1 MKLSDYVAQ
10 FLAEQGITHVF
21 GMSGGAVIHIFD
33 SIDKR
38 SDIKNVF
45 MTHEQAASIA
55 ADGYSRATGKL
66 GVAVSTSGPGATNLL
81 TGTCCSYYDSI
92 PTLMLTGQVASHRIK
107 GSLKVRQLG
116 FQETDVISIFKS
128 ITKYAVQLK
137 KSSDIKKVLQEAI
150 FFAFDGRQGPV
161 LIDIPDDL
169 QREDINPIDLIE
181 FYPEKKPK
189 KIDFPI
195 EEHIQSMLDMIKKS
209 NRPVL
214 VIGGGIKT
222 PVVMDKLINLVEHL
236 NIPVLLTWAA
246 LDFLPFNHPLRV
258 GTFGIYGSR
267 AGNLTIQ
274 NSDLL
279 ITLGARLSQNHTGGI
294 LKSFARQAKIVMIDI
309 DNSEMN
315 KFDRT
320 EIKIDL
326 KINSSISKFIIIF
339 NTHFLGEKLED
350 WDFWKENIS
359 HWKKILLQESS
370 PSPAKTNSYVDA
382 NDLVVGLSNHLRSDA
397 IIFTDT
403 GGNLTWTCNSF
414 RPKAGQSL
422 HSSWNNTPMGYSLP
436 ASIGASINNPT
447 NDITCII
454 GDGGLLLCLGELA
467 TVIYHKLPIKIFLFN
482 NHCHG
487 IQKQTLETW
496 LSGRMVGINSS
507 SGLSLPFN
515 WEDLA
520 NSFGFS
526 VYTINSLDKLNNQL
540 DDIYSLSGPVFINV
554 EINPEQKLYPIL
566 KHGSPLENQLPEL
579 DINQEMI
586 VPLFKN

>member
-10 FLAEQGITHVF
+10 FLVEQGITHVF
-21 GMSGGAVIHIFD
+21 GMSGGAAIHIFD

-38 SDIKNVF
+38 SDIENVF
-45 MTHEQAASIA
+45 VSHEQAASIA

-107 GSLKVRQLG
+107 GSLKIRQLG

-137 KSSDIKKVLQEAI
+137 KPTDIKKVLQEAI
-150 FFAFDGRQGPV
+150 FIAFNGRQGPV
-161 LIDIPDDL
+161 LIDIPDDF
-169 QREDINPIDLIE
+169 QRVDINPKDLIE
-181 FYPEKKPK
+181 FYPEKEPK
-189 KIDFPI
+189 KSDSLI

-209 NRPVL
+209 KRPVL
-214 VIGGGIKT
+214 VIGGGVKT
-222 PVVMDKLINLVEHL
+222 PAVIDKLINLVEHL

-279 ITLGARLSQNHTGGI
+279 ITMGARLSQNHTGGI
-294 LKSFARQAKIVMIDI
+294 LKSFARQAKIVMIDV

-315 KFDRT
+315 KFDKT

-326 KINSSISKFIIIF
+326 KINSSISEFIRIYNSRFI
-339 NTHFLGEKLED
+339 GEKLED
-350 WDFWKENIS
+350 LNSWKEKIFY
-359 HWKKILLQESS
+359 WKKVFLQEPS
-370 PSPAKTNSYVDA
+370 PSPVIPDSYVDA
-382 NDLVVGLSNHLRSDA
+382 NDFVVGLSNHLKNDA

-414 RPKAGQSL
+414 RPKIGQSL

-436 ASIGASINNPT
+436 ASIGASINNPRKDT
-447 NDITCII
+447 TCII

-467 TVIYHKLPIKIFLFN
+467 TVIHHKLPIKIFLFN

-496 LSGRMVGINSS
+496 LSGRLVGVNSS
-507 SGLSLPFN
+507 SGLSLPFS

-526 VYTINSLDKLNNQL
+526 VHTINSIDELDNQL
-540 DDIYSLSGPVFINV
+540 DNIYSLSGPVFINV

-566 KHGSPLENQLPEL
+566 KHGNALENQMPEL